1 MAIARGQITIVD
13 LNDAKSLN
21 LYLSSNHP
29 TTQIFNKE
37 NTTYVPDYTSQN
49 LVLSPELFVSGTS
62 VNVIASIKV
71 EPTWRI
77 NGKLIEPDKA
87 NIFGAVIGKAAPYA
101 LTLNKNLTDT
111 SQLAIT
117 CDVIYVDQKTSVE
130 TPCKAG
136 ITITK
141 TENAGQLIVAIATTP
156 KGSIFKQGGEASLI
170 AKCELWRGSQIDNAN
185 VEYKWSRLKGGVFVP
200 ITATENQGCTGF
212 NTSEMTVP
220 NSAVLNFATFKC
232 EIKDTDQSS
241 GTYDTV
247 VSDVVSFA
255 DLTDPY
261 QIQIVSTT
269 GDKLVNGQGSTVLT
283 AEVWQAGEKLTDV
296 SRFAFSW
303 KRYDK
308 SGDEVR
314 SWSATTQSVTIT
326 SAQVDVKSTFVV
338 ELSLNQV

>member
-37 NTTYVPDYTSQN
+37 NTTYVPNYATNN

-62 VNVIASIKV
+62 TNVIANIKGV
-71 EPTWRI
+71 PTWKI
-77 NGKLIEPDKA
+77 NGTVIADT
-87 NIFGAVIGKAAPYA
+87 NGFGAVIGKTAPYA
-101 LTLNKNLTDT
+101 LTLKNNLTNT
-111 SQLAIT
+111 TQLAIT
-117 CDVIYVDQKTSVE
+117 CDVIYVDPKTRVE
-130 TPCKAG
+130 TPCKAS

-141 TENAGQLIVAIATTP
+141 TENAGQLIVAVATTP

-170 AKCELWRGSQIDNAN
+170 AKCELWRGSQVDNTN
-185 VEYKWSRLKGGVFVP
+185 VEYKWSRLKNGVFEV
-200 ITATENQGCTGF
+200 ITATNAEGCTGF

-241 GTYDTV
+241 GTYNTT

-261 QIQIVSTT
+261 QIEVVSTT
-269 GDKLVNGQGSTVLT
+269 GDKLVNGQGSTTLT

-296 SRFAFSW
+296 SRFNFLW

-308 SGDEVR
+308 NGGAVA
-314 SWSATTQSVTIT
+314 SWSANTQSVTIT

-338 ELSLNQV
+338 ELSLK